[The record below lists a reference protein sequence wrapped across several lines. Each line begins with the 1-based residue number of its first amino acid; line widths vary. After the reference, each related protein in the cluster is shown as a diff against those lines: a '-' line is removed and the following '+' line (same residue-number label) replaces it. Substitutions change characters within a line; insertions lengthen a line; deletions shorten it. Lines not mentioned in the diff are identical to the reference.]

1 MNYLPTLSL
10 AGAAVT
16 LMLSGCVSNEGA
28 NSQADVVAE
37 VAPETKMASN
47 SAQFHAV
54 EDAQELISARAGDY
68 EKLTRDAQQKGA
80 IGGALRGALLGLI
93 IDADP
98 ALIVG
103 GAVIGG
109 MIGAESGTKVASNL
123 ILEHKNYLIRRWS
136 LEQVLASVRTDS
148 TNTRFDLILSNKM
161 IDATKGVPT
170 QSVDAKTV
178 AQLGEFK
185 NHAVSRALALKEI
198 LPIYDEQ
205 PVAQKQLEQELKTQ
219 LAMISEFNKNLLQ
232 LEALT

>member
-1 MNYLPTLSL
+1 MNYLPKMGL

-16 LMLSGCVSNEGA
+16 LMLSGCVSNE
-28 NSQADVVAE
+28 
-37 VAPETKMASN
+37 ASN
-47 SAQFHAV
+47 SQTKPAAKAMSTTPTLTGSDRYLAV
-54 EDAQELISARAGDY
+54 EDAQDLIDARAGDY
-68 EKLTRDAQQKGA
+68 DQLTREARQNGA
-80 IGGALRGALLGLI
+80 IGGALRGAVLGLI

-98 ALIVG
+98 ALIAG

-109 MIGAESGTKVASNL
+109 MIGAESGAQVASNL

-148 TNTRFDLILSNKM
+148 KNTRFDLILSNKM
-161 IDATKGVPT
+161 MDAAKDAPAQT
-170 QSVDAKTV
+170 VDAETV

-198 LPIYDEQ
+198 LPIYDDQ
-205 PVAQKQLEQELKTQ
+205 PAAQKQLEQELQTQ
-219 LAMISEFNKNLLQ
+219 LAMISELNENLLQ